1 MAGRPR
7 VGVLTRTPLVDL
19 PAQYDTMRAEI
30 DRALAEVVESQKFV
44 LGPAVEAFEEAV
56 AERVGVRHAVGC
68 ADGTDAIWLVLR
80 ALGPGRCDEVI
91 VPAFTFFGTAGAVWN
106 AGLRPVFCD
115 VDPETFN
122 LDADAVRACWSD
134 RTRVVLPV
142 HLFGQM
148 APMAELLE
156 LARERGAWVVE
167 DAAQAFG
174 AWQRTPEGGIA
185 FAGASG
191 AAGTV
196 SFFPTKNLGGF
207 GDGGLIVTD
216 DDALAGRVRA
226 LRVHGGAGDG
236 RHDAVGVNS
245 RLDALQAAVLH
256 AKLPRL
262 TAWTEARR
270 TNAAIYDEMLAGI
283 SGVVRPRVSSGNFHT
298 YHQYTIRARARDGL
312 RDHLR
317 RRGLETGL
325 YYPRPLHLQRC
336 FAELGYRPG
345 DLPVAEGAC
354 REVVSLPVYPELGE
368 ERAARVARAIR
379 DFYRAG

>member
-1 MAGRPR
+1 M
-7 VGVLTRTPLVDL
+7 GVLTRTPLVDL
-19 PAQYDTMRAEI
+19 RAQYDTMRAEI
-30 DRALAEVVESQKFV
+30 DRALTEVVESQRFV

-56 AERVGVRHAVGC
+56 AERIGVRHAVGC
-68 ADGTDAIWLVLR
+68 ANGTDAIWLVLR
-80 ALGPGRCDEVI
+80 ALGLGRSDEVI

-122 LDADAVRACWSD
+122 LDADTVRACWSD

-156 LARERGAWVVE
+156 LARDRGARVVE
-167 DAAQAFG
+167 DAAQALG
-174 AWQRTPEGGIA
+174 ARQRTPGGETA

-191 AAGTV
+191 TAGTV
-196 SFFPTKNLGGF
+196 SFFPTKNLGGY
-207 GDGGLIVTD
+207 GDGGMVVTD
-216 DDALAGRVRA
+216 DGPLARRLRRLRA
-226 LRVHGGAGDG
+226 HGGAGGG

-245 RLDALQAAVLH
+245 RLDSLQAAVLH

-262 TAWTEARR
+262 TGWTEARR
-270 TNAAIYDEMLAGI
+270 TNAAIYDEMLAGV
-283 SGVVRPRVSSGNFHT
+283 SGVVRPRVRSGNFHT
-298 YHQYTIRARARDGL
+298 YHQYTIRARERDRL
-312 RDHLR
+312 RSHLR
-317 RRGLETGL
+317 QRGLETGL

-345 DLPVAEGAC
+345 DLPVAEAAC
-354 REVVSLPVYPELGE
+354 REVVSLPVFPELGR
-368 ERAARVARAIR
+368 ERAAGVARAIR

>member
-1 MAGRPR
+1 M
-7 VGVLTRTPLVDL
+7 GVLTRTPLVDL
-19 PAQYDTMRAEI
+19 RAQYDTMRAEI
-30 DRALAEVVESQKFV
+30 DRALTEVVESQRFV

-56 AERVGVRHAVGC
+56 AERIGVRHAVGC
-68 ADGTDAIWLVLR
+68 ANGTDAIWLVLR
-80 ALGPGRCDEVI
+80 ALGLGRADEVI

-122 LDADAVRACWSD
+122 LDADTVRACWSD

-148 APMAELLE
+148 APMSELLE
-156 LARERGAWVVE
+156 LARDRGARVVE
-167 DAAQAFG
+167 DAAQALG
-174 AWQRTPEGGIA
+174 ARQRTPGGETA

-191 AAGTV
+191 TAGTV

-207 GDGGLIVTD
+207 GDGGMVVTD
-216 DDALAGRVRA
+216 DGALARRLRSLRA
-226 LRVHGGAGDG
+226 HGEVSGG

-245 RLDALQAAVLH
+245 RLDSLQAAVLH

-262 TAWTEARR
+262 TGWTEARR
-270 TNAAIYDEMLAGI
+270 TNAAIYDEMLAGV
-283 SGVVRPRVSSGNFHT
+283 SGVVRPWVRSGNFHT
-298 YHQYTIRARARDGL
+298 YHQYTIRARERDRL
-312 RDHLR
+312 RSHLR
-317 RRGLETGL
+317 QRGLETGL

-345 DLPVAEGAC
+345 DLPVAEAAC
-354 REVVSLPVYPELGE
+354 REVVSLPVFPELGK
-368 ERAARVARAIR
+368 ERAAGVARAIR